1 MKKAYFILGILILA
15 DIFYFSF
22 VNHGQSL
29 TLNYK
34 PFIKEFTLDSGCLY
48 LFMGLYGVLGG
59 FLLTYSKN
67 IELNEK
73 LKKLS
78 RNVEKSSIVSEE
90 SSDRVKSLEAKILT
104 LETALKEALKKN
116 N

>member
-1 MKKAYFILGILILA
+1 MKKVCLILGILILA
-15 DIFYFSF
+15 DICYFSF

-34 PFIKEFTLDSGCLY
+34 PLIKAFTFDSGYTY

-59 FLLTYSKN
+59 FLLAYYKN
-67 IELNEK
+67 LELKEII
-73 LKKLS
+73 KKLS

-90 SSDRVKSLEAKILT
+90 SSDKVKALEAKIQT
-104 LETALKEALKKN
+104 LETALKEALNKK
-116 N
+116 

>member
-1 MKKAYFILGILILA
+1 MKKLCLILGILIVA
-15 DIFYFSF
+15 DICYFSF

-34 PFIKEFTLDSGCLY
+34 PLIKAFIWDSGLTY
-48 LFMGLYGVLGG
+48 LITGLYGVLGG

-67 IELNEK
+67 LELQEK
-73 LKKLS
+73 IKKLS

-90 SSDRVKSLEAKILT
+90 SSDKVKSLEAKIQT
-104 LETALKEALKKN
+104 LEIALKEALNKK
-116 N
+116 